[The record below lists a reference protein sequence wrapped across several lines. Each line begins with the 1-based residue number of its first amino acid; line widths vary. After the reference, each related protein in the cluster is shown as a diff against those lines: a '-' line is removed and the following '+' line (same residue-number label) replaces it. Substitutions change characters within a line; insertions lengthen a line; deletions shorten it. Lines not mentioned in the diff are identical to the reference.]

1 MMPSAKQRRP
11 GQPARKSGDT
21 SNTKPFTP
29 APKTSVDQMKPE
41 RPAHD
46 GFQEDGNAPDMAK

>member
-1 MMPSAKQRRP
+1 MMPSSKQKRP
-11 GQPARKSGDT
+11 SRPSPKGGNDN

-29 APKTSVDQMKPE
+29 ATKTSVDQMKPE

-46 GFQEDGNAPDMAK
+46 GFQEDGNAPDMA